1 MISEQDKK
9 AILNGEPVR
18 LRDGIFGK
26 GIQDIPNA
34 QRDPLYKKVY
44 SRWYNLLQRCY
55 SANFHKNHPTY
66 VNVTMCEDWL
76 TFSNFYYWLTS
87 FDNWE
92 NLEIDKDL
100 LSGNYYSPETCL
112 LLPKKLNTFLTFSQK
127 TNTNMIGVNYYTPK
141 GQKEG
146 VFRATISVK
155 YKGKPSNK
163 HLGHFSTPLEGHLAW
178 LSAKISQ
185 LDEYIL
191 VSVGN
196 VKTILQSLRDFMNN
210 CLINKNE
217 FCGLEHF
224 RNNHSKVGMW
234 KDEPVQ
240 NTVTVTLPC
249 PLKEPH
255 DEMWFINLDGEV
267 SKSNYKK
274 NSISKESFE
283 RRIYFGSEQD
293 AKAWFDAMKNNRR

>member
-1 MISEQDKK
+1 MKPFDFLKEALAGQ
-9 AILNGEPVR
+9 PVNSKN
-18 LRDGIFGK
+18 GIFGK

-44 SRWYNLLQRCY
+44 SRWYNMLQRCY
-55 SANFHKNHPTY
+55 STNFHKNNSTY
-66 VNVTMCEDWL
+66 VNVAMCEDWL

-100 LSGNYYSPETCL
+100 LSGDYYSPETCL
-112 LLPKKLNTFLTFSQK
+112 LIPKSLNTFLTFSQK

-163 HLGHFSTPLEGHLAW
+163 HLGHFNTPLEGHLAW
-178 LSAKISQ
+178 LFAKISQ

-191 VSVGN
+191 TSEGN
-196 VKTILQSLRDFMNN
+196 VKIILQSLRNFMNN
-210 CLINKNE
+210 CLINKKE

-224 RNNHSKVGMW
+224 RNNHSKIGMW
-234 KDEPVQ
+234 EEPSPRAQ
-240 NTVTVTLPC
+240 LNLPC
-249 PLKEPH
+249 LLKKWRRNCYTITNDLSVGKTVHTERPF
-255 DEMWFINLDGEV
+255 DEDLHF
-267 SKSNYKK
+267 
-274 NSISKESFE
+274 
-283 RRIYFGSEQD
+283 YFATEKD
-293 AKAWFDAMKNNRR
+293 AQEWIDAMRNSRR